1 MAVSTRNNIVTNGL
15 VLYLDAANTKSLP
28 APPSTNLMVWSQDFT
43 QTNWAK
49 VRSSVTASATT
60 APNSTLT
67 GTRLVNDTSTNSHY
81 IRSDGYSFTAGETY
95 TISFYAKAAEQTWIS
110 LQINEANVVFPTT
123 YTDLTNGVLGNVGA
137 GTTATVQS
145 VGNGWYRTS
154 ITRTVANTGLSYF
167 GIFTATSN
175 GLNFYAG
182 DGTSGVYVW
191 GVQLEKLPYV
201 TPYIPTTTTS
211 VSRNTWRDVSGN
223 GNSGSLVGG
232 PIYNSSNGGIIV
244 FDGVD
249 DYTSI
254 GTGTNYPL
262 TTLTYETW
270 VKTPST
276 GSNMSAGA
284 GLISLGN
291 GNTMFISPAGSLR
304 FIITSGSSLTRIVQ
318 AIYNGKNLYDN
329 QWHHIVCCK
338 GSSTYEMYIDSVLVT
353 AGSNGA
359 APGWDGLSG
368 YSSGLALIA
377 SNPNDV
383 TYKLSGSI
391 ALTRIYNKALTQAE
405 ILQNYNATKT
415 RFNLT

>member
-15 VLYLDAANTKSLP
+15 VLYLDAANSKS
-28 APPSTNLMVWSQDFT
+28 
-43 QTNWAK
+43 
-49 VRSSVTASATT
+49 
-60 APNSTLT
+60 
-67 GTRLVNDTSTNSHY
+67 Y
-81 IRSDGYSFTAGETY
+81 
-95 TISFYAKAAEQTWIS
+95 
-110 LQINEANVVFPTT
+110 
-123 YTDLTNGVLGNVGA
+123 
-137 GTTATVQS
+137 
-145 VGNGWYRTS
+145 
-154 ITRTVANTGLSYF
+154 
-167 GIFTATSN
+167 
-175 GLNFYAG
+175 
-182 DGTSGVYVW
+182 
-191 GVQLEKLPYV
+191 
-201 TPYIPTTTTS
+201 
-211 VSRNTWRDVSGN
+211 VSGSTTWSDMSGN
-223 GNSGSLVGG
+223 RNSGSLVGG
-232 PIYNSSNGGIIV
+232 PIYSTLNGGIIV

-276 GSNMSAGA
+276 GSTMSAGA

-318 AIYNGKNLYDN
+318 AIYSGKNLYDN

-368 YSSGLALIA
+368 YSSGQALIA
-377 SNPNDV
+377 NNPNDV

-405 ILQNYNATKT
+405 VIQNYNATKT